1 MSICTLTA
9 RLIRLL
15 RRLRTQLS
23 LFTLQARKLP
33 QSAKRTARHSAGLRM
48 RIKCRFVSA
57 APTGEQYEIN
67 SGNHRAVV
75 TEVGAT
81 LRRFS
86 VDGRDVVHGFD
97 VTETIKGGRGQNLI
111 PWPNRIRDGRY
122 TFNGVT
128 QQLALTEPA
137 RHNASHGLARYVPWV
152 LVEQQADTVVNR
164 VRIHPQPGW
173 SGTLDATI
181 THRVSAD
188 GLTVTVEATNL
199 SDEELPF
206 GYGAHPYLTVGESS
220 VDEVALTVPADSYL
234 EVDDRLLPARLSAVD
249 GTVYDLRRSTVLGS
263 ANLDTAMTDL
273 TRDSDGRWRIRLTL
287 GDRYAELWG
296 DETFAWTQVFTGGPN
311 RDAGV
316 AVEPMTCGPN
326 AFNAGPTHDDLRVLA
341 PQETFVGQWG
351 ITGR

>member
-1 MSICTLTA
+1 
-9 RLIRLL
+9 
-15 RRLRTQLS
+15 
-23 LFTLQARKLP
+23 
-33 QSAKRTARHSAGLRM
+33 M

-152 LVEQQADTVVNR
+152 LVEQQADRVLNR

-220 VDEVALTVPADSYL
+220 VDEVALTVPAASYL

>member
-1 MSICTLTA
+1 M
-9 RLIRLL
+9 
-15 RRLRTQLS
+15 
-23 LFTLQARKLP
+23 
-33 QSAKRTARHSAGLRM
+33 
-48 RIKCRFVSA
+48 SA

-86 VDGRDVVHGFD
+86 VDERDVVHGFD

-220 VDEVALTVPADSYL
+220 VDELALTVPAASYL